1 MNKLRAF
8 LIHFVISATV
18 VATVFAIIFFVWYPA
33 PYFKIIGAWAV
44 LKVLIGVDLVL
55 GPLLTLI
62 VYKPNK
68 PSLKFDLSVIA
79 LIQISALVY
88 GTSVIYQERPY
99 FTVFTIDRFTV
110 LAKKD
115 VDLSLAT
122 DPTLLD
128 KPLIGPIQ
136 VVARMP
142 GDPEEQQQLLNEV
155 LFENKPDL
163 DRRPNYWVSLD
174 QGKNDIVAAARPLSD
189 LKATNPDLSGQIDA
203 ALERYAD
210 RYPDLAFLPIIGRK
224 TAFTLL
230 IDPKSGVFIA
240 VLAIDPWPIVEP
252 ET

>member
-1 MNKLRAF
+1 MSKLRAF
-8 LIHFVISATV
+8 LIHFAISATV
-18 VATVFAIIFFVWYPA
+18 VAIVFAIIFFVWYPA
-33 PYFKIIGAWAV
+33 PYFEIVGAWAV
-44 LKVLIGVDLVL
+44 LKVLIAVDLVL

-99 FTVFTIDRFTV
+99 FTVFTVDRFTV

-122 DPTLLD
+122 DPALLE
-128 KPLIGPIQ
+128 KPFRGPIQ

-142 GDPEEQQQLLNEV
+142 EDLLERQQLVNEV

-163 DRRPNYWVSLD
+163 DRRPNYWVSLR
-174 QGKNDIVAAARPLSD
+174 QGKDDIVAAAKPLAG
-189 LKATNPDLSGQIDA
+189 LKAIKPDARGQIDA
-203 ALERYAD
+203 AMLRYSDA
-210 RYPDLAFLPIIGRK
+210 YPNLAYLPIIGRK
-224 TAFTLL
+224 AAFTLL
-230 IDPKSGVFIA
+230 IDLQSGVFIA
-240 VLAIDPWPIVEP
+240 VLAIDPWPITEP